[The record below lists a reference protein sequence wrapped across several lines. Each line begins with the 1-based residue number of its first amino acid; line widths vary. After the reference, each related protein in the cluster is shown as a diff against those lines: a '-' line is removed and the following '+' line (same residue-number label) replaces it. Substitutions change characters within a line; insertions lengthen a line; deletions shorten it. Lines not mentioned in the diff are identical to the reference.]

1 MYTVTVTQIARAI
14 FIPIAHS
21 YHPQPLTPLS
31 RTPSHR
37 DTHSSPHSELI
48 FSAPSHSRLHH
59 SHYHIFSL
67 HRDHRHQFQAHR
79 LRAIEIPLTTSPFY
93 RIYTHLIPP
102 RYTFLLHPHT
112 HTHTHTHKVSLSL
125 SLISHLSLNSQHM
138 RTLRLRGK
146 SESIATMAASM
157 RSSAS
162 TSSMHQSRRRTRA
175 ARRTCTRASKRESEL
190 NVKREATAQGAAP
203 PAPASVRG
211 MERPDKFGR
220 FGKFGGQYVPE
231 TLMAALADL
240 ESTYTE
246 VRAHMRDHGTAVI
259 LM

>member
-1 MYTVTVTQIARAI
+1 
-14 FIPIAHS
+14 
-21 YHPQPLTPLS
+21 
-31 RTPSHR
+31 
-37 DTHSSPHSELI
+37 
-48 FSAPSHSRLHH
+48 
-59 SHYHIFSL
+59 
-67 HRDHRHQFQAHR
+67 
-79 LRAIEIPLTTSPFY
+79 
-93 RIYTHLIPP
+93 
-102 RYTFLLHPHT
+102 
-112 HTHTHTHKVSLSL
+112 
-125 SLISHLSLNSQHM
+125 
-138 RTLRLRGK
+138 
-146 SESIATMAASM
+146 MAASM

-175 ARRTCTRASKRESEL
+175 ARRTCTRASKREGEL

-231 TLMAALADL
+231 TLMAALAGL

-246 VRAHMRDHGTAVI
+246 VRAHMRDHRTAVM